1 MLWSEVYRP
10 RRCDDIIGQDEVVR
24 HLTAFSDSG
33 SVPHMLI
40 SGPHGTGKTAAVE
53 CLARRLYGE
62 NWKANTT
69 VFSATDL
76 LGRGRSALETDERF
90 SMVYRKD
97 RSLIVNFKQ
106 IVKWYASMRPL
117 DADFKLMV
125 FEDAHGLTFE
135 AQQALRRTME
145 RYSATCRFILVTV
158 RPSAVIPAIASR
170 CLPLF
175 FAPVESSLIRER
187 LLEILAA
194 EGAAVPDDDIELI
207 VYTAQGDLRRAI
219 MYLQIAAEAKEDFDL
234 AEISRSETANVT
246 ASAFTALRDGN
257 FDAARRIA
265 ESLMIEYGLSAREVV
280 GELRQVVRREYNHP
294 ALALALADADLRLT
308 HNANDFVQINALLA
322 RIAREVFS
330 EESTA
335 TLR

>member
-1 MLWSEVYRP
+1 MLWSELYRP
-10 RRCDDIIGQDEVVR
+10 KGCDDIIGQDEVVR
-24 HLTAFSDSG
+24 HLTAFADSG

-53 CLARRLYGE
+53 CLAKRLYGE
-62 NWKANTT
+62 NWEANTT
-69 VFSATDL
+69 VLSAADL
-76 LGRGRSALETDERF
+76 LGRGKSALETDERF

-125 FEDAHGLTFE
+125 FEDAEGLTFE

-145 RYSATCRFILVTV
+145 RYSATCRFIFVTV
-158 RPSAVIPAIASR
+158 RPSAIIPAIASR

-175 FAPVESSLIRER
+175 FAPLDDGVVRAR
-187 LLEILAA
+187 LKEILAA
-194 EGAAVPDDDIELI
+194 EGAALPAEDLELI
-207 VYTAQGDLRRAI
+207 VCTAQGDLRRAI
-219 MYLQIAAEAKEDFDL
+219 MYLQIAAGSEKDFDL
-234 AEISRSETANVT
+234 AEVSRSETSNVAT
-246 ASAFTALRDGN
+246 SAFDALRDGN

-280 GELRQVVRREYNHP
+280 HELRQVARREYNHP
-294 ALALALADADLRLT
+294 ALAIALADADHRLCQ
-308 HNANDFVQINALLA
+308 NANDFVQINALLA

-335 TLR
+335 TL

>member
-1 MLWSEVYRP
+1 MLWSEAYRP
-10 RRCDDIIGQDEVVR
+10 KGCDDIIGQDEVVR
-24 HLTAFSDSG
+24 HLMSFADAQ
-33 SVPHMLI
+33 SVPHLLV
-40 SGPHGTGKTAAVE
+40 SGPHGTGKTAAIE
-53 CLARRLYGE
+53 CLAKRLYGE
-62 NWKANTT
+62 TWEANMT
-69 VFSATDL
+69 VLSAADL

-90 SMVYRKD
+90 SMIYRKD

-125 FEDAHGLTFE
+125 FEDAEHLTFE

-145 RYSATCRFILVTV
+145 RYSATCRFIFVTV
-158 RPSAVIPAIASR
+158 RPSAIIPAIASR

-175 FAPVESSLIRER
+175 FAPIESGLVRAR
-187 LLEILAA
+187 LDEILAA
-194 EGAAVPDDDIELI
+194 EGATVPDDDLDLI
-207 VYTAQGDLRRAI
+207 VHAAQGDLRRAI
-219 MYLQIAAEAKEDFDL
+219 MYLQVAAGSKKDFDL
-234 AEISRSETANVT
+234 AEVSRSETGNVV
-246 ASAFTALRDGN
+246 ASAFEALRDGN

-294 ALALALADADLRLT
+294 ALAVALAEADLRLT

-335 TLR
+335 AL

>member
-10 RRCDDIIGQDEVVR
+10 KGCGDIIGQDEVVR
-24 HLTAFSDSG
+24 YLVSFADAR

-40 SGPHGTGKTAAVE
+40 SGPHGTGKTVAVE
-53 CLARRLYGE
+53 CLAKRLYGE

-69 VFSATDL
+69 ILSAADL

-90 SMVYRKD
+90 AQIYRKD
-97 RSLIVNFKQ
+97 QSLIVNFKY

-125 FEDAHGLTFE
+125 FEDAEGLTFE

-145 RYSATCRFILVTV
+145 RYSATCRFIFVTT
-158 RPSAVIPAIASR
+158 RPSAIIPAIASR

-175 FAPVESSLIRER
+175 FAPLESRVIRAR
-187 LLEILAA
+187 LQEILTA
-194 EGAAVPDDDIELI
+194 EGATIPDDELDLI
-207 VYTAQGDLRRAI
+207 VHAARGDLRRAI
-219 MYLQIAAEAKEDFDL
+219 MYLQITVASGKDLDL
-234 AEISRSETANVT
+234 AEVSRSETANVA
-246 ASAFTALRDGN
+246 ASAFDALRAGN
-257 FDAARRIA
+257 FDVARRITEA
-265 ESLMIEYGLSAREVV
+265 LMIEYGLSARDVV
-280 GELRQVVRREYNHP
+280 GELRQVIRREYNHP
-294 ALALALADADLRLT
+294 ALAIALADADHRLC

-335 TLR
+335 TL

>member
-10 RRCDDIIGQDEVVR
+10 KRCDDIIGQDEVVR
-24 HLTAFSDSG
+24 HITAFADSG
-33 SVPHMLI
+33 SVPHLLI

-76 LGRGRSALETDERF
+76 LGRGRSALESDERF

-117 DADFKLMV
+117 DAAFKLMV

-145 RYSATCRFILVTV
+145 RYSATCRFIFVTV
-158 RPSAVIPAIASR
+158 RPSTIIPAIASR

-175 FAPVESSLIRER
+175 FAPIESALVRVR
-187 LLEILAA
+187 LDEILAA
-194 EGAAVPDDDIELI
+194 EGAAVPADDIDLI
-207 VYTAQGDLRRAI
+207 VYAAQGDLRRAI
-219 MYLQIAAEAKEDFDL
+219 MYLQIAARAKEEFDL
-234 AEISRSETANVT
+234 AEISRSETANVAT
-246 ASAFTALRDGN
+246 SAFVALRDGN
-257 FDAARRIA
+257 IGAARRIA

-294 ALALALADADLRLT
+294 ALAIALADADLRLT
-308 HNANDFVQINALLA
+308 HNANDFVQVNALLA

-335 TLR
+335 TL

>member
-10 RRCDDIIGQDEVVR
+10 KGCGDIIGQDAIVR
-24 HLTAFSDSG
+24 YLVSFADAR

-40 SGPHGTGKTAAVE
+40 SGPHGTGKTVAVE
-53 CLARRLYGE
+53 CLAKRLYGE

-69 VFSATDL
+69 ILSAADL

-90 SMVYRKD
+90 AQIYRKD
-97 RSLIVNFKQ
+97 QSLIVNFKY

-125 FEDAHGLTFE
+125 FEDAEDMTFE

-145 RYSATCRFILVTV
+145 RYSTTCRFVFITI
-158 RPSAVIPAIASR
+158 RPSAIIPAIASR

-175 FAPVESSLIRER
+175 FAPLESALVRAR
-187 LLEILAA
+187 LVEILAA
-194 EGAAVPDDDIELI
+194 EEATCPADDLDLI
-207 VYTAQGDLRRAI
+207 VHAAQGDLRRAI
-219 MYLQIAAEAKEDFDL
+219 LYLQIVAGAGKGLDL
-234 AEISRSETANVT
+234 AEVTRSETSNVA
-246 ASAFTALRDGN
+246 ASAFDAIRAGN
-257 FDAARRIA
+257 FGAARSIV

-280 GELRQVVRREYNHP
+280 HELRQVVRREYNHP
-294 ALALALADADLRLT
+294 ALAIALADADCRLC

-335 TLR
+335 AL